1 MNSFK
6 VKNKMMPKAIPFAIV
21 ATQIVILICLCL
33 AFSVLVIKDFY
44 HPLTGFTGPGLPGYP
59 DSTVNKEYVDLWEYT
74 GFYFAK
80 NFDFFPVPHLNL
92 TNNQAF
98 YPYGTNSVFQP
109 WGIEKDLFYA
119 GLYSLFQT
127 GPWLQL
133 YYLLSIVVTVVFT
146 FFLLRKDYGL
156 YRAAGAGFI
165 AAFFNFYAIAKYP
178 QHVGYAIL
186 HWTILSFFAD
196 FLIVK
201 RVVMRQHVSLRLIL
215 LRVCLLVLSLGQDL
229 GYVAGYALTSF
240 TVSILYIIALNTQ
253 RYFIQKKIKIK
264 KLLRLQV
271 LSYKRDFFTHPKTS
285 LILLAITAIASYI
298 YLPLVLQIGKAAK
311 SLSDTGDFYG
321 AWWTNPARL
330 IIPFFP
336 FLNPGQ
342 NYANFFLDSTEA
354 FFDGS
359 PGWFLLIIGTV
370 GLWQA
375 RKHIGIFVP
384 LLIILLLCLLYHPTF
399 LPTLKIFPWFSFN
412 RVSGRSTL
420 VYAVIF
426 CIFALGINLEHW
438 RSFGKKLLAV
448 ALVLLACTELYTAYS
463 YKAYYQPA
471 SLNENFYAYMNYI
484 KEQPGEAVL
493 DFPFCVHGGN
503 GIGPCPYYVHNSGI
517 FTLRRFHEKKVM
529 GQYFGRLHPSQAEPY
544 IAAGW
549 DKLLAPDTQKKTS
562 IPQVK
567 CFRSDEWSFFTDFYK
582 LNDFAGINLYT
593 DLLTKDCTQEFYGRF
608 GVPTMV
614 TEAPTGGRIEFIP
627 KSTNWRL
634 QVNSGLG
641 ASLKF
646 QPLLDSSETNLLQN
660 SAPYSLNLT
669 GLEGI
674 TKDEQQKKFRWGIGE
689 KTELTFYLSVP
700 QDLVLTFS
708 FDNPISPQ
716 DIIVEIDGTQIERI
730 APIQVGDR
738 VQRQLKF
745 QGIAGQ
751 NTITFK
757 YQNRSSFF
765 DVLQYAMKH
774 ENLEIKPLPLEAQ
787 YGNWKSQRAIRF
799 RQLSIQTV
807 KENKSQKA

>member
-1 MNSFK
+1 MNSLLK
-6 VKNKMMPKAIPFAIV
+6 VKKKVIAV
-21 ATQIVILICLCL
+21 QIIAFICLCI
-33 AFSVLVIKDFY
+33 AFSFLVIKDFY
-44 HPLTGFTGPGLPGYP
+44 HPLTGFTGPGLPDYP

-80 NFDFFPVPHLNL
+80 NFNFFPLPHLNL
-92 TNNQAF
+92 TNNQTF

-119 GLYSLFQT
+119 ALYSLFQT
-127 GPWLQL
+127 GPWLQF
-133 YYLLSIVVTVVFT
+133 YYLLSIIATVILT
-146 FFLLRKDYGL
+146 FILLRKDYGWI
-156 YRAAGAGFI
+156 RASGAGFI

-201 RVVMRQHVSLRLIL
+201 QVVLRQHVSLRLIL
-215 LRVCLLVLSLGQDL
+215 FRVCLLVLSLGQDL

-240 TVSILYIIALNTQ
+240 TVSFLYILALNIY
-253 RYFIQKKIKIK
+253 RYVIKKEIKVSQLFRLQIRHYKKDFIQ
-264 KLLRLQV
+264 
-271 LSYKRDFFTHPKTS
+271 HPKTN
-285 LILLAITAIASYI
+285 LILLAIIAIASYLYI
-298 YLPLVLQIGKAAK
+298 PLVLQIGKAAK

-321 AWWTNPARL
+321 AWWTNPAR
-330 IIPFFP
+330 IVIPFLP
-336 FLNPGQ
+336 FFNPGQ
-342 NYANFFLDSTEA
+342 NYSNFFLDSTEA

-438 RSFGKKLLAV
+438 RSFGKKLVAV

-471 SLNENFYAYMNYI
+471 LLNENFYAYMNHI
-484 KEQPGEAVL
+484 KQQPGEAVL

-503 GIGPCPYYVHNSGI
+503 GVGPCPYYVYNSGI
-517 FTLRRFHEKKVM
+517 FALRRFHEKKVM

-549 DKLLAPDTQKKTS
+549 DKLLAPDTQIKTS
-562 IPQVK
+562 APQLK

-593 DLLTKDCTQEFYGRF
+593 DLLSKDCTQEFYSRF

-627 KSTNWRL
+627 KSSNWRL
-634 QVNSGLG
+634 QVNSDLG
-641 ASLKF
+641 TSLQF
-646 QPLLDSSETNLLQN
+646 QPLLDSSETNLLQTA
-660 SAPYSLNLT
+660 APYSINLA
-669 GLEGI
+669 GLGGI
-674 TKDEQQKKFRWGIGE
+674 ATDKQNKKFRWGLGE
-689 KTELTFYLSVP
+689 KTELSFYLSVP
-700 QDLVLTFS
+700 KDLVLSFS
-708 FDNPISPQ
+708 FDNPISSQ
-716 DIIVEIDGTQIERI
+716 DIIVEIDGVEVERI
-730 APIQVGDR
+730 APIKTGDR

-751 NTITFK
+751 NSITFK
-757 YQNRSSFF
+757 YQNQSSFF
-765 DVLQYAMKH
+765 DVLQYAMKT
-774 ENLEIKPLPLEAQ
+774 EDLELKPLPLEAQ
-787 YGNWKSQRAIRF
+787 YGNWKSRRSIQF
-799 RQLSIQTV
+799 RQLSIQSLE
-807 KENKSQKA
+807 KGKRQEADGRGE